1 VTVEGDP
8 LLRDGAQLG
17 RYRVLRRIGSGGMAT
32 VYEAEHAEL
41 EKRVALKTLH
51 PALAL
56 DPEARA
62 RFLREGR
69 AAARIRHPNV
79 VEVFDVGQEG
89 DTLYLVME
97 HLAGEDL
104 GTLLGRE
111 GSLPV
116 ERLADLLLP
125 VIAAVMTAHEAGVV
139 HRDLK
144 PENIF
149 LARARNGTTVP
160 KVLDFGISKLSGVGA
175 GPRLTGSAAMLGTP
189 VYMSPEQARS
199 GHVDA
204 RSDQYAL
211 GVILYECA
219 TGVLPFEA
227 PELYPLLHAIV
238 QGDHRPPRS
247 LRPDLPDALEAVI
260 ERAMHCD
267 ADARYPSL
275 RELGLALLP
284 LASRTGRGVWR
295 EVFGMAPTPYGL
307 EAPPALPIAPRMA
320 QGTLLPR
327 VRQVCIATS
336 AAVRSPRGLRWTAG
350 GVAAAMVLVAAVLP
364 WGARDVVTAAP
375 AATPTVAAPRPAAVP
390 VVAPV
395 TPPPAAPAAVNAAPE
410 ASPPPVARTTPS
422 RTSSAPRGAARR
434 VSVGADAGAFR
445 LCGGVPCP

>member
-1 VTVEGDP
+1 VTEAGDP

-32 VYEAEHAEL
+32 VYEAEHGDL

-51 PALAL
+51 PALSV

-69 AAARIRHPNV
+69 AAARIRHPHV

-116 ERLADLLLP
+116 ERLVDLVLP

-149 LARARNGTTVP
+149 LARARNGNTVP
-160 KVLDFGISKLSGVGA
+160 KVLDFGISKLSGAGA

-219 TGVLPFEA
+219 TGVLPFQA

-238 QGDHRPPRS
+238 QGEHRPPRS
-247 LRPDLPDALEAVI
+247 LRPELPDALEVVI
-260 ERAMHCD
+260 ERAMHRD
-267 ADARYPSL
+267 ADARFASL
-275 RELGLALLP
+275 RELGQALLP

-307 EAPPALPIAPRMA
+307 EAPPALPVAPRVA

-327 VRQVCIATS
+327 VRQVCVVTS

-364 WGARDVVTAAP
+364 SGARDVPTAP
-375 AATPTVAAPRPAAVP
+375 AAAPVVATPRPAAPPAVS
-390 VVAPV
+390 AIS
-395 TPPPAAPAAVNAAPE
+395 PPAAARPAVIAAPT
-410 ASPPPVARTTPS
+410 ASPPPAPRATPS
-422 RTSSAPRGAARR
+422 RAPPAPRGVARR